1 VCGGGGWRSPP
12 RLFLAPL
19 EDGPPPL
26 PPSMPPPL
34 CGFASVVPCVQALI
48 GCGTA
53 IKALVAQVE
62 KPETESLWQEATSP
76 DGKTYY
82 WHTVTKFVSW
92 VKPSE
97 LGGTVGDKV
106 WVWGLPGDGHGRERG
121 LGIRGVGGVAHLS
134 AVPPALLAVTT
145 FVLSQSLHPCPPP
158 TSHPS
163 VSLCSAHDPF
173 QQGPSAPAH

>member
-1 VCGGGGWRSPP
+1 M
-12 RLFLAPL
+12 
-19 EDGPPPL
+19 
-26 PPSMPPPL
+26 PSCL
-34 CGFASVVPCVQALI
+34 HRVDATAAIACVLLQALI
-48 GCGTA
+48 GCATA

-106 WVWGLPGDGHGRERG
+106 MFELGPPFVDVGWG
-121 LGIRGVGGVAHLS
+121 GVGGDMSCFPFMDARRWVEG
-134 AVPPALLAVTT
+134 PLAP
-145 FVLSQSLHPCPPP
+145 LD
-158 TSHPS
+158 
-163 VSLCSAHDPF
+163 LCVRLA
-173 QQGPSAPAH
+173 

>member
-1 VCGGGGWRSPP
+1 
-12 RLFLAPL
+12 
-19 EDGPPPL
+19 
-26 PPSMPPPL
+26 
-34 CGFASVVPCVQALI
+34 VQALI

-106 WVWGLPGDGHGRERG
+106 RRLCFCYSG
-121 LGIRGVGGVAHLS
+121 A
-134 AVPPALLAVTT
+134 
-145 FVLSQSLHPCPPP
+145 PPP
-158 TSHPS
+158 L
-163 VSLCSAHDPF
+163 SLPCSC
-173 QQGPSAPAH
+173 S